1 MCLIFEEW
9 RMIDS
14 GDLDSVFGL
23 QTHVQEDTTKCVEF
37 RKDYISPQIPPTLL
51 LKESIAF
58 LFSLI

>member
-1 MCLIFEEW
+1 
-9 RMIDS
+9 MIDS